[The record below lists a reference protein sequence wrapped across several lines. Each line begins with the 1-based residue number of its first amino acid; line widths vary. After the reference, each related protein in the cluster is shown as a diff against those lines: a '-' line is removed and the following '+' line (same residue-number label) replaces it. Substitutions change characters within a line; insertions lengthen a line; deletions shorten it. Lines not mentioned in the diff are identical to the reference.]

1 MMALKKTSGFIL
13 WIVIAACLC
22 AGSVLMD
29 IGGMTGN
36 LYNGQYALGG
46 IGVAGCF
53 SVTTTSFL
61 CTVGIA
67 MILTSVS
74 AVAIARSTKI
84 LLGKGN
90 D

>member
-22 AGSVLMD
+22 AGSVLMG

-36 LYNGQYALGG
+36 LYNGLYAIGG
-46 IGVAGCF
+46 IGVAGCL
-53 SVTTTSFL
+53 SVTTVSFL
-61 CTVGIA
+61 RTVGIA
-67 MILTSVS
+67 LILTSVS
-74 AVAIARSTKI
+74 AVAIVRSRKI